1 MDDSLLSGGS
11 EASSSDMSEI
21 TYSRK
26 DSAFWLMDK
35 EFIYLLYKETQN
47 WVLSVIK
54 QFIPTDDKR

>member
-11 EASSSDMSEI
+11 EASSSDMSGI

-47 WVLSVIK
+47 WVLSVIE
-54 QFIPTDDKR
+54 QFIPTDDER